1 MDFIR
6 REISSLKGNVF
17 EDIGNGWMLIT
28 AEKDG
33 KVNTMTASWGGFG
46 FLWGKRVA
54 FVFIRPQR
62 YTYEFTESSE
72 YMTLSFFNESEK
84 KALGYLGTHSGRDE
98 DKIEKS
104 GLHLCRV
111 DGRAA
116 FVEARAVALCR
127 KLYSDMLKEECFID
141 GSLLSNYEKK
151 DFHRVYVVEVESV
164 YTK

>member
-17 EDIGNGWMLIT
+17 EDIGNGWTLIT

-84 KALGYLGTHSGRDE
+84 KALGYLGTHSGRDG
-98 DKIEKS
+98 DKI
-104 GLHLCRV
+104 
-111 DGRAA
+111 
-116 FVEARAVALCR
+116 
-127 KLYSDMLKEECFID
+127 
-141 GSLLSNYEKK
+141 
-151 DFHRVYVVEVESV
+151 
-164 YTK
+164 